1 MKFPTADEVSAV
13 TRGAILDSAA
23 FLALDPKT
31 VNEAQ
36 PALVSVDGGEVQK
49 GFRLPTGEVVIVAG
63 FDQTVVLPHGN
74 IDVSR
79 ATFPMASPNERHV
92 YMDPDQAAQAVKH
105 GSFRQALGSADF
117 NAGYNAVKEPAGHP
131 NDQYFQPQVR

>member
-1 MKFPTADEVSAV
+1 MALDNRLPVPEDHRMPRRNVKFPTADEVSAV

-49 GFRLPTGEVVIVAG
+49 GFRHPTGEVVIVAG

-79 ATFPMASPNERHV
+79 ATFPMASPNERHF
-92 YMDPDQAAQAVKH
+92 MAT
-105 GSFRQALGSADF
+105 SAPSR
-117 NAGYNAVKEPAGHP
+117 YCS
-131 NDQYFQPQVR
+131 